1 MAEKETRPLES
12 KCHQT
17 RTCLK
22 YVYFCSCFQQF
33 CPQKAKTGAELSKCG
48 KSCQHGYCFSSLCQ
62 FGHYLLHAYV
72 YSGMHVCQCLVS
84 GEKPSKMH
92 VLGRV
97 HKHWS
102 SVQPHAATKPLL
114 SDAILAYHPPNPP
127 CSILGSVHL

>member
-1 MAEKETRPLES
+1 MAEKETKPLES

-72 YSGMHVCQCLVS
+72 YSGMYVSVWCLEKNPVKCMCSVECTNTGAQCSHTQLQSLSCQML
-84 GEKPSKMH
+84 
-92 VLGRV
+92 
-97 HKHWS
+97 S
-102 SVQPHAATKPLL
+102 SHTTHQILHA
-114 SDAILAYHPPNPP
+114 
-127 CSILGSVHL
+127 VF